1 MSLKLTIVGATGQM
15 GKNTLF
21 FAMQDPDFEIV
32 GAVAST
38 NSRALNKD
46 IGSLIGETKK
56 TISVTSDLENA
67 FAKSDV
73 IIDFSIAGNLDQI
86 LSVATHLKKPLV
98 IGTTGYSATD
108 LQKLEKASEFIPILY
123 SPNFSIGMA
132 ICKFLVQESAKRFK
146 NVSNVAIVE
155 THHSQK
161 KDAPSGSAKK
171 LAQILEK
178 ENKKVTMH
186 SIRAGTVVGEHAIHF
201 IGDEE
206 SLLIEHR
213 VQTRATFAKGALMAA
228 KFLIKQKAG
237 RLYSIDDLF

>member
-1 MSLKLTIVGATGQM
+1 MPLKLTIVGATGKM
-15 GKNTLF
+15 GKNTLLL
-21 FAMQDPDFEIV
+21 AMQDPDFEVV
-32 GAVAST
+32 GAVASKD
-38 NSRALNKD
+38 SLSLNKD
-46 IGSLIGETKK
+46 IGSLIGEPQKGVH
-56 TISVTSDLENA
+56 ITSDLENA

-73 IIDFSIAGNLDQI
+73 IIDFSIAGNLDRI
-86 LSVATHLKKPLV
+86 LSAAIHFKKPLV

-108 LQKLEKASEFIPILY
+108 LKKIERASELTPVLY

-178 ENKKVTMH
+178 ENKKITMH

-213 VQTRATFAKGALMAA
+213 VQTRTTFAKGALTAA